1 VAGVLDAA
9 RHPEMDVIH
18 PLINLKGMGII
29 DGGVEEMLAAIREA
43 HGAGMLVYAMKSL
56 AGGNFVPNRE
66 EALRF
71 IFSIEELDAVVV
83 GMVTPLEVEW
93 NLRFAAGRPIPADL
107 ARDTALSTKRLSIVA
122 LACEG
127 CGECV
132 EHCENEA
139 LSVVEGKATVDHERC
154 ILCGYCAPHC
164 QRLAIRLV

>member
-1 VAGVLDAA
+1 
-9 RHPEMDVIH
+9 
-18 PLINLKGMGII
+18 MGII
-29 DGGVEEMLAAIREA
+29 DGGVEEMLAAIRQA
-43 HGAGMLVYAMKSL
+43 DAAGMFVYAMKSM

-71 IFSIEELDAVVV
+71 IFGIGEIDAVAV
-83 GMVTPLEVEW
+83 GMVTPQEVDW

-107 ARDTALSTKRLSIVA
+107 ERDTALSSKRLSIVA

-132 EHCENEA
+132 AHCENEA
-139 LSVVEGKATVDHERC
+139 LSVLEGKAIVDHERC

-164 QRLAIRLV
+164 QRLAIRMV